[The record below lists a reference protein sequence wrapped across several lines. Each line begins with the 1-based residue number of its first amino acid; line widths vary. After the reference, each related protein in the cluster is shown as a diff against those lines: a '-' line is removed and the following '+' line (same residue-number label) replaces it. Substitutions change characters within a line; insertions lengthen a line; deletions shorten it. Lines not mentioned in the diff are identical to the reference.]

1 MSRFNEVHWHIRKS
15 TDESGVKLSSKL
27 VITAFAQDI
36 LSCNRISHSILGRGQ
51 YWEIDSQRGHKKQIQ
66 GVLKITSRCLIDHKT
81 PSKRALEVKIKGVF
95 WGGIQEIHLLYWWS
109 LTALIWTNMASFMK
123 NLQNI
128 FLGDLARLCRYF

>member
-51 YWEIDSQRGHKKQIQ
+51 Y
-66 GVLKITSRCLIDHKT
+66 
-81 PSKRALEVKIKGVF
+81 
-95 WGGIQEIHLLYWWS
+95 
-109 LTALIWTNMASFMK
+109 
-123 NLQNI
+123 
-128 FLGDLARLCRYF
+128 